1 MGMNDRE
8 PIPASGGFAS
18 AESLGEI
25 VSDAVRYW
33 EPRRLAYNIVL
44 VGVVATWLGATWPH
58 FRGAFHIGALLPLSV
73 LAGLANLCYCA
84 AYLADL
90 PMQYSPLRKTWRHC
104 RWCLWLLGSLLAIAI
119 ANYWIA
125 DEIYPYVR

>member
-1 MGMNDRE
+1 MSDRV
-8 PIPASGGFAS
+8 PIEAPSGGDMAP
-18 AESLGEI
+18 AELGEI
-25 VSDAVRYW
+25 FGDAIRYW
-33 EPRRLAYNIVL
+33 ESRRLMYNTVL
-44 VGVVATWLGATWPH
+44 VGVVLTWLGATWPH
-58 FRGAFHIGALLPLSV
+58 FQSALHPGALLPLTI

-90 PMQYSPLRKTWRHC
+90 PMQYSPFRMAWR
-104 RWCLWLLGSLLAIAI
+104 RWRWSLWLAGALLAIAI